1 MVIMVQVLLYKTSL
15 VIQWLGLRAFTPR
28 ALIPSLVGKLR
39 CPELRGMAAKKN
51 EK

>member
-15 VIQWLGLRAFTPR
+15 VVQWLGLRAFTAR
-28 ALIPSLVGKLR
+28 SLIPSLVWELR
-39 CPELRGMAAKKN
+39 CPKLQGMAKKKN